1 MHSRQLNNTK
11 VPHVTTR
18 YLLAG
23 ILFQSMTT
31 FGHQLHAATS
41 LQHAP
46 GGETMQNEPLSFQSF
61 LNGDIYRHL
70 LAFVTQQ
77 TEGFV

>member
-18 YLLAG
+18 YLLSG
-23 ILFQSMTT
+23 LLFQSMTT
-31 FGHQLHAATS
+31 FGRQLHAATS

-46 GGETMQNEPLSFQSF
+46 AGTMQNEPLLFQSF
-61 LNGDIYRHL
+61 VNGHIYRHL
-70 LAFVTQQ
+70 LAFVT
-77 TEGFV
+77 